1 MGALDGVKVIEF
13 AGLGP
18 APFCGM
24 MLADHGAEV
33 IRIDRKGGGSG
44 DLLGLEYDILNRGR
58 RSLAVDLKQPA
69 AVAMVLRLI
78 DGADIVLEGFRP
90 GVMERLGVGPDVCL
104 ARRPSLVYGRMT
116 GWGQSGPLAPRAGH
130 DLNYIAITGALHG
143 VGDADRPAVPLNLIG
158 DFGGGAMMLAFGL
171 LAALVSARTT
181 GQGQVVDCAMSDGAA
196 ALAAMIYGLRH
207 AGQWS
212 DQRRANLLDGGA
224 PFYDCYRC
232 ADGKF
237 LSVAPLEPQFYM
249 RMLDLL
255 QITEP
260 AFRDQY
266 NRTHWPALR
275 QQLTMI
281 FASRSRDEWCALA
294 EGQDVCFAPVLD
306 MAEAPA
312 YAHNQ
317 ARGVFV
323 TQDGVLQPAPAPSLR
338 RTPGQ
343 AGSPRAVGADSY
355 AVLRDAGFSQA
366 EIDALQATGAVA
378 QAGS

>member
-58 RSLAVDLKQPA
+58 RSLAVDLKQPG

-78 DGADIVLEGFRP
+78 DSADIVLEGFRP
-90 GVMERLGVGPDVCL
+90 GVMERLGLGPDVCL

-116 GWGQSGPLAPRAGH
+116 GWGQTGPLAPLAGH

-143 VGDADRPAVPLNLIG
+143 IGDAERPAVPLNLIG
-158 DFGGGAMMLAFGL
+158 DFGGGAMMMAFGL
-171 LAALVSARTT
+171 LAALVSARSN
-181 GQGQVVDCAMSDGAA
+181 GQGQVVDCAMSDGAG
-196 ALAAMIYGLRH
+196 ALMAMIYGLRQS
-207 AGQWS
+207 GQWS

-237 LSVAPLEPQFYM
+237 LSVAPLEPQFYA

-260 AFRDQY
+260 EFRDQH
-266 NRTHWPALR
+266 NRAHWLALR
-275 QQLTMI
+275 QRLSDL
-281 FASRSRDEWCALA
+281 FASRPRDEWCDLA
-294 EGQDVCFAPVLD
+294 AGIDVCFAPVLD

-312 YAHNQ
+312 YAHNR
-317 ARGVFV
+317 ARGSFIDH
-323 TQDGVLQPAPAPSLR
+323 DGVIQPAPTPAFS

-343 AGSPRAVGADSY
+343 AGSPRPVGADS
-355 AVLRDAGFSQA
+355 ADVLRQAGFSPV
-366 EIDALQATGAVA
+366 EIDALLTAGVIA
-378 QAGS
+378 QGE